1 MPDKEYAEAHH
12 EIAGQEVGRHALKLL
27 CDAIEHRDSPQDMK
41 VVLGARFILR
51 DTAGPAPAEHKTDG
65 SGA

>member
-1 MPDKEYAEAHH
+1 M
-12 EIAGQEVGRHALKLL
+12 KLL